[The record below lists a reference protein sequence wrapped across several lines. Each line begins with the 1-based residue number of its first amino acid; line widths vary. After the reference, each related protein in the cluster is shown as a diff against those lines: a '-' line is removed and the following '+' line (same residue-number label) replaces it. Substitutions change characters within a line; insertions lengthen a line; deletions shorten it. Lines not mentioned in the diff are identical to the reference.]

1 MFHVEQFIMPCYHP
15 LTIPHPKLGIPITVA
30 CGQCIGCRLE
40 RSRQWAT
47 RILHETKCHE
57 ESSFITL
64 TYNDVHLPKGG
75 TLVKRDVQL
84 FIKKLRKKLHPHKIS
99 YFHCGEYGGQ
109 TARPHYHIILFG
121 YDFPDKELYRITE
134 TGDRLYTSREL
145 ESLWGLGF
153 CPIGSVT
160 FESAA
165 YVARYC
171 VDKLTGDAGKE
182 LYEKTGRIPPY
193 VTMSTKPA
201 IGKRFLEEFFSDVYP
216 HDEVITRGISCK
228 PPQYY
233 DRILEKKS
241 PELFKEIK
249 KLRKQHAES
258 NADANDFKRLRTKE
272 AVKNAQ
278 IKIIKNSRN
287 KV

>member
-1 MFHVEQFIMPCYHP
+1 MPCYYP
-15 LTIPHPKLGIPITVA
+15 LTIPHPKFGLPQTVP

-47 RILHETKCHE
+47 RILHETKCHDD
-57 ESSFITL
+57 SLFITL
-64 TYNDVHLPKGG
+64 TYNDDNLPKGG

-84 FIKKLRKKLHPHKIS
+84 FVKKLRRSISPVKVS

-109 TARPHYHIILFG
+109 TQRPHYHLILFG
-121 YDFPDKELYRITE
+121 HDFPDKELYRITE
-134 TGDRLYTSREL
+134 TGDRLYRSSQL
-145 ESLWGLGF
+145 EGLWGKGY

-171 VDKLTGDAGKE
+171 VEKLTGDAGKAA
-182 LYEKTGRIPPY
+182 YEATGRIPPY

-201 IGKRFLEEFFSDVYP
+201 IGKRFLDAFYSDVYP

-228 PPQYY
+228 PPKYY
-233 DRILEKKS
+233 DKILEKTN
-241 PELFKEIK
+241 PELFKQIK
-249 KLRKQHAES
+249 RQRQELAES
-258 NADANDFKRLRTKE
+258 NPDNADNERLRTKE

-278 IKIIKNSRN
+278 IKTLKNSRN
-287 KV
+287 KI